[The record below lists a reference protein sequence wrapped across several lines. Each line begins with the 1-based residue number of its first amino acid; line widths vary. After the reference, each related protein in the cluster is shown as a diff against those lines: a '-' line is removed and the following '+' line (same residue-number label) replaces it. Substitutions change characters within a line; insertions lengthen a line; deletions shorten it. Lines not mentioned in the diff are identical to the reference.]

1 MHLIAFDV
9 DVNVT
14 LGYKASMPHNALT
27 YDRDVDTPAQ
37 ATPAQATEWGIQDFA
52 KIFGV
57 TPRTIR
63 FYEDKGLIAPKRHN
77 GTRVFGA
84 RDYIRIQRV
93 LRAKRLGFSLDDIKT
108 TFEVIDGE
116 VTTRDELLLR
126 KAAFERVIKSL
137 GRRREDIE
145 IIAQEMS
152 RLCTEISDFI
162 ESAPLGESGVSTVF
176 QNAAAYDAKFRQTL
190 GEGFS
195 QDGDVNNTPNNKRG
209 DYHADI

>member
-1 MHLIAFDV
+1 
-9 DVNVT
+9 
-14 LGYKASMPHNALT
+14 MPNSNALT
-27 YDRDVDTPAQ
+27 YDIDADASASKEAGKRVER
-37 ATPAQATEWGIQDFA
+37 ATEWGIQDFA
-52 KIFGV
+52 KIFAV

-77 GTRVFGA
+77 GARVFGG
-84 RDYIRIQRV
+84 RDYARIQRI

-116 VTTRDELLLR
+116 ITTRDELLLR

-152 RLCTEISDFI
+152 RLCTEISEFI
-162 ESAPLGESGVSTVF
+162 ESAPMTEGAVNAVF

-190 GEGFS
+190 GESFS
-195 QDGDVNNTPNNKRG
+195 QDGDMNNNNTPKNNKRG
-209 DYHADI
+209 DHHANI